1 MDLITQGSNLMMF
14 YLLNLVSSAD
24 ASPGSDH
31 SHGPELGGMQFLGIG
46 IIVVITVVAFYFL
59 SKKKK

>member
-1 MDLITQGSNLMMF
+1 MMF